1 MSGQSGRYQR
11 SVAGMVGSMLILVL
25 VIGGF
30 IVLREANRTTPDAK
44 VETVDYARTAE
55 YAQEQVD
62 FPIVQ
67 PQPLPDGWRAT
78 SVRFVPEPSSWHV
91 GFLTDED
98 RYVGLE
104 QARRSEEKMVES
116 YVDRE
121 AVEGDPVQV
130 DGDTWRTWTDEGGDT
145 ALTRTEGDVTTLV
158 VGRPGEDVLVDFAE
172 TLR

>member
-25 VIGGF
+25 VVGGF
-30 IVLREANRTTPDAK
+30 IVLREANRTTPDATVK
-44 VETVDYARTAE
+44 TVDYARTAE
-55 YAQEQVD
+55 FAQDQVD

-67 PQPLPDGWRAT
+67 PRPLPEGWRAT
-78 SVRFVPEPSSWHV
+78 SVRFVPAPSSWHV

-104 QARRSEEKMVES
+104 QARRSEQKMVES
-116 YVDRE
+116 YVDPE

-130 DGDTWRTWTDEGGDT
+130 AGDTWRTWTDEGGDT
-145 ALTRTEGDVTTLV
+145 ALTRTEGEVTTLV
-158 VGRPGEDVLVDFAE
+158 VGTPGQDVLVDFAS